1 MAPHARSYDRLRRG
15 DLDSEGEDERS
26 CSERRALSGLTTER
40 RRTRW
45 RGEAKR
51 RDDDGVLAVRRGH
64 STSHFLSHQ
73 RGRAGRDVRAVVLRR
88 DTWSAIRVP
97 MPA

>member
-15 DLDSEGEDERS
+15 DLDSEGENERS
-26 CSERRALSGLTTER
+26 RCERRVLSGLTTER
-40 RRTRW
+40 RRTRR

-51 RDDDGVLAVRRGH
+51 RDNDGVLAVRRGH

-73 RGRAGRDVRAVVLRR
+73 RGRAGRDVRAAVLRR
-88 DTWSAIRVP
+88 DT
-97 MPA
+97 